1 MIIFRII
8 VYTEN
13 LFYKKFIMDQIRFTN
28 LDYLKEIT
36 GGEPEIMREFIQMF
50 FDQLPE
56 FRDGLTSHLAN
67 NKWKELGELA
77 HKAKSSVM
85 TFGMNDLG
93 HRLKEL
99 QLKTQKLEDIDSYAT
114 YVDEFMKTIAQAEI
128 ELKEDMSKF

>member
-1 MIIFRII
+1 MSQAR
-8 VYTEN
+8 
-13 LFYKKFIMDQIRFTN
+13 LTN

-36 GGEPEIMREFIQMF
+36 GGEPEIMNEFIQMF

-56 FRDGLTSHLAN
+56 FRDGLTSHLGN
-67 NKWKELGELA
+67 QKWKELGELA

-99 QLKTQKLEDIDSYAT
+99 QLKTQKLEDIDSYPG
-114 YVDEFMKTIAQAEI
+114 YVEEFINAIALAEV
-128 ELKEDMSKF
+128 ELKGDMK

>member
-1 MIIFRII
+1 M
-8 VYTEN
+8 N
-13 LFYKKFIMDQIRFTN
+13 QARFTN

-36 GGEPEIMREFIQMF
+36 GGESEITKEFIQMF

-56 FRDGLTSHLAN
+56 FRDGMNNFLAEK
-67 NKWKELGELA
+67 KWKELGEIA

-99 QLKTQKLEDIDSYAT
+99 QLKTQKLEDIDKYPI
-114 YVDEFMKTIAQAEI
+114 YVEEFMSVMAHAEA
-128 ELKEDMSKF
+128 ELKDDMSKL